1 MYFFTV
7 PDEVR
12 SASIRFSVPSLE
24 RVGNGVTAQNVIN
37 GNNDLV
43 SSLNIQLAIKA
54 VYLKH
59 CQGKL

>member
-54 VYLKH
+54 AYL
-59 CQGKL
+59 